1 MDDLRL
7 SILGSLLLKTTITL
21 MSKQIFII
29 TCYLLCCA
37 SCFGQSVQERYIE
50 QYKGIAIREMERA
63 GIPASIKLG
72 QGILESNSGQSE
84 LARKAK
90 NHFGM
95 KCGSQW
101 NGPTHY
107 REDDDYNENG
117 ELIKSCFRVF
127 RSHDA
132 SYVAHSEFLRDPRKD
147 YRYGWLFDLNPR
159 DYVAWA
165 KGLKKSGYATSPTY
179 AEKLI
184 RIIETYDLHKYD
196 FMAEEDLSAE
206 VPDLEE
212 EDERTSPSGNRIYS
226 KRIFRNNDVRYVLA
240 MANDTPHEI
249 GLRYGIATRKLFRFN
264 EQVKSPNQHLEEG
277 ERVYIQCKKN
287 NYRGKRKYHY
297 VKEGETMYGLSQ
309 KYGVKLKKLYRK
321 NRMPKKSEPAPGTRL
336 KIRGNRI
343 KDYEKAPKRNDYR
356 PSKPPPENKQT
367 PAPDTRDEV
376 EFDPDADPVRPEYEP
391 VLTDRYQR
399 KPPRKNE
406 QPTRPTTTTR
416 PSTEKTDRT
425 SDTTVSDS
433 NEPTWQDRKK
443 KEEASNNSNST
454 STTVS
459 SFHTV
464 AEGDTLYRI
473 SRLYDITVSELK
485 KLNRLNSNIIHR
497 GQQLRIK

>member
-1 MDDLRL
+1 
-7 SILGSLLLKTTITL
+7 
-21 MSKQIFII
+21 MSKQILII

-132 SYVAHSEFLRDPRKD
+132 GYVAHSEFLRDPRKD

-196 FMAEEDLSAE
+196 FMAEEDLSAQ
-206 VPDLEE
+206 VPDVGAEE
-212 EDERTSPSGNRIYS
+212 EEPTSPAGSRIYS

-240 MANDTPHEI
+240 MAEDTPHEI

-277 ERVYIQCKKN
+277 ERVYVQCKKN

-321 NRMPKKSEPAPGTRL
+321 NRMQKRSEPAPGTRL
-336 KIRGNRI
+336 KIRGRKI

-367 PAPDTRDEV
+367 PAPDKRNEV
-376 EFDPDADPVRPEYEP
+376 EFDPETEPVTPEYDP
-391 VLTDRYQR
+391 VLTNRYER
-399 KPPRKNE
+399 KPPPKNE
-406 QPTRPTTTTR
+406 RTTRPTR
-416 PSTEKTDRT
+416 KPPSREKAERASDTAEPDRT
-425 SDTTVSDS
+425 YPTRQNQREKDRVSQS
-433 NEPTWQDRKK
+433 
-443 KEEASNNSNST
+443 SNNT
-454 STTVS
+454 STTING
-459 SFHTV
+459 FHTV

-473 SRLYDITVSELK
+473 SRLYDITVGELK

-497 GQQLRIK
+497 GQKLRIK